1 MDQVELHPH
10 LQQWE
15 LKSFCDAHNIF
26 LTAYFPLGGAKAVN
40 STTDVPLMKDPVIL
54 KIAEAHKKSGVQV
67 LVRWAIQRGTI
78 CIPKSNNA
86 QRIAANA
93 QVFDFELSEE
103 EMQAIRAMDKRH
115 RNCTGGN
122 FLPSPCTLTEVWDGE
137 NVD

>member
-10 LQQWE
+10 NQQWE

-40 STTDVPLMKDPVIL
+40 STTSVPLMNDPVIQ

-67 LVRWAIQRGTI
+67 LIRWAIQRGTI
-78 CIPKSNNA
+78 CIPKSTKP
-86 QRIAANA
+86 QRIASNM

-103 EMQAIRAMDKRH
+103 EMQAIRAMDQRH
-115 RNCTGGN
+115 RNCTGMA
-122 FLPSPCTLTEVWDGE
+122 FLPTPCSLESVWDGE

>member
-67 LVRWAIQRGTI
+67 LILWALLAVTI
-78 CIPKSNNA
+78 SIPISNYTL
-86 QRIAANA
+86 RIAANA

-103 EMQAIRAMDKRH
+103 EMMDICAFDKRH
-115 RNCTGGN
+115 RNCTGVN